1 MAQTALPA
9 PRTPVRRR
17 VLGGLL
23 DADGWTWAGLK
34 ALFWF
39 VAIILLLGY
48 IPDRAYYFTVQK
60 TVDVGLLIWS
70 PINFCPPEN
79 ESLPCPAPVSTTLP
93 WHNAPEQLRLPAART
108 DGVAAV
114 IGQTYLYAGGSDGS
128 AAVADV
134 YFSRAVGS
142 GNLDVWAAAPS
153 LPEPRADAAS
163 VVIGN
168 TLYVLGG
175 TGADGQPTD
184 TVYSLAIGNEGALP
198 DEWTVDDALKLP
210 EPITGA
216 SATPVSDGIVLVGGR
231 NAETTTTNVWKTKS
245 DTSSG
250 TFGAWVAQ
258 NPLFEAVSDAVA
270 VHLGDTIF
278 VVGGTN
284 QDGTVVSTVQL
295 GTVGGDGA
303 AADDPNAIV
312 ALWRVSSQT
321 NLPGP
326 RTDAS
331 GFAVNGAL
339 YVQGGSDGVSPRAE
353 TLWTTPDA
361 SGVIPG
367 WKHLAQTDLPQ
378 GIAGSAAVVASSN
391 AFLLAGTTPT
401 GLTNDVARANLAPQ
415 EPFFQLGLF
424 GATLPALKL
433 DGEVGQQ
440 IGYLNAATVGA
451 VNFILLIIIGYLYN
465 HPAKARAIW
474 SRIRR
479 R

>member
-9 PRTPVRRR
+9 PRTRRR

-39 VAIILLLGY
+39 VVIILLLGY

-79 ESLPCPAPVSTTLP
+79 ETLPCPVPASATLP
-93 WHNAPEQLRLPAART
+93 WHPAPEQLRLPAART
-108 DGVAAV
+108 DGVGAV
-114 IGQTYLYAGGSDGS
+114 MGQTYLYAGGSDGN

-142 GNLDVWAAAPS
+142 GNVDVWAAGPS
-153 LPEPRADAAS
+153 LPEPRSDAAS

-175 TGADGQPTD
+175 TGADGNPTD
-184 TVYSLAIGNEGALP
+184 TVYSLTLGTDGSLP
-198 DEWTVDDALKLP
+198 DAWTAEDALKLP
-210 EPITGA
+210 EPLTGA
-216 SATPVSDGIVLVGGR
+216 GAVAVSDGIVVAGGK
-231 NAETTTTNVWKTKS
+231 NADTAVSNVWKTKS
-245 DTSSG
+245 DTSG
-250 TFGAWVAQ
+250 KLGPWVAQ
-258 NPLFEAVSDAVA
+258 NPLYEAVADSVA
-270 VHLGDTIF
+270 VHQGDTIF
-278 VVGGTN
+278 VIGGTN
-284 QDGTVVSTVQL
+284 ADGAVVSTVQL
-295 GTVGGDGA
+295 GTVGGLGA
-303 AADDPNAIV
+303 PADDPNTIV
-312 ALWRVSSQT
+312 ALWRVSPQT

-326 RTDAS
+326 RTDMS

-339 YVQGGSDGVSPRAE
+339 YVQGGSDGVSPRTE

-361 SGVIPG
+361 SGVITG
-367 WKHLAQTDLPQ
+367 WKHLAQTDL
-378 GIAGSAAVVASSN
+378 GEGLAGSAAVVASSN
-391 AFLLAGTTPT
+391 AFLMAGETPD
-401 GLTNDVARANLAPQ
+401 GLTPDIARANMAPQ

-451 VNFILLIIIGYLYN
+451 INFILLIIIGYLYN
-465 HPAKARAIW
+465 HPAKARALW

>member
-9 PRTPVRRR
+9 PRRRR
-17 VLGGLL
+17 VLGGML

-39 VAIILLLGY
+39 VVIILLLGY

-79 ESLPCPAPVSTTLP
+79 ETLPCPVPAGATLP
-93 WHNAPEQLRLPAART
+93 WHTAPEQLRLPAART
-108 DGVAAV
+108 DGVGAV
-114 IGQTYLYAGGSDGS
+114 IGQTYLYAGGSDGN

-142 GNLDVWAAAPS
+142 GNLDTWAAGPS
-153 LPEPRADAAS
+153 LPEPRSDAAS

-175 TGADGQPTD
+175 TGPDGSPTD
-184 TVYSLAIGNEGALP
+184 TVYSLTMGNDGSLP
-198 DEWTVDDALKLP
+198 DAWTAVDALKLP
-210 EPITGA
+210 EPLSGA
-216 SATPVSDGIVLVGGR
+216 AAVAVSDGIVLAGGK
-231 NAETTTTNVWKTKS
+231 NAQQAVTNVWKTKS
-245 DTSSG
+245 DTSG
-250 TFGAWVAQ
+250 KLGAWVAQ
-258 NPLFEAVSDAVA
+258 NPLYEAVVDSIA
-270 VHLGDTIF
+270 VHQGDTIF
-278 VVGGTN
+278 VIGGTN
-284 QDGTVVSTVQL
+284 ADGAVVSTVQL
-295 GTVGGDGA
+295 GTVGGEGA
-303 AADDPNAIV
+303 PADDPNTIV
-312 ALWRVSSQT
+312 ARWRVSSQT
-321 NLPGP
+321 DLPGP
-326 RTDAS
+326 RTDMS

-339 YVQGGSDGVSPRAE
+339 YVQGGSDGVSPRTE

-361 SGVIPG
+361 SGVITG
-367 WKHLAQTDLPQ
+367 WKHLAQTDL
-378 GIAGSAAVVASSN
+378 GEGLAGSAAVVASSN
-391 AFLLAGTTPT
+391 AFLIAGETPN
-401 GLTNDVARANLAPQ
+401 GLTPDIARANMAPQ

-451 VNFILLIIIGYLYN
+451 INFILLIIIGYLYN
-465 HPAKARAIW
+465 HPATARGLW